1 MRYVRLKSMTW
12 WSGFMAI
19 CVGVASMVLPDSNY
33 LGQVSEL
40 VSMLSGGGD
49 ASPAALIFL
58 GSGLIGIRDKIERS
72 MNVGKN

>member
-1 MRYVRLKSMTW
+1 
-12 WSGFMAI
+12 MAI